1 MRKGLTKGT
10 IEAGIMGN
18 DGIFGLDERPH
29 RRHVDHLAVDHGV
42 CDTGQS
48 SDVGRDR
55 NARLL
60 QPVMDAG
67 DISDLVFPRIETGGF
82 CIENDASERI
92 ALALE

>member
-60 QPVMDAG
+60 QPAIDAG
-67 DISDLVFPRIETGGF
+67 DTPISSFLESRPVVSVSRMMPRSG
-82 CIENDASERI
+82 
-92 ALALE
+92 

>member
-1 MRKGLTKGT
+1 MRKGLAKGT

-29 RRHVDHLAVDHGV
+29 RRHVDHLAEDHGV
-42 CDTGQS
+42 
-48 SDVGRDR
+48 
-55 NARLL
+55 
-60 QPVMDAG
+60 G